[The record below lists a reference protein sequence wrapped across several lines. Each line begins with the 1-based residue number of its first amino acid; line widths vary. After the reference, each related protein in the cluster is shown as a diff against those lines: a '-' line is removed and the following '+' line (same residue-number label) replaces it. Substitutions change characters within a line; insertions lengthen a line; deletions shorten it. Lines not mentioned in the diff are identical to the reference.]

1 MPHELWP
8 NRIFTVDQLP
18 SRSRVSSLCR
28 PLRRGPPTA
37 GVLLLGSVSDDGL
50 RSVDLPRKPSRYR
63 GVPSLT
69 AGETLPPGLRGH
81 VSRSTLADANENRD
95 WRIFADFRMPSP
107 EDCFVSGT
115 LNKRMS

>member
-37 GVLLLGSVSDDGL
+37 GALLLGSVTDHGF
-50 RSVDLPRKPSRYR
+50 RSVYLSRKPSRYR
-63 GVPSLT
+63 GVPLLP
-69 AGETLPPGLRGH
+69 AGETLPPGLSPLRL
-81 VSRSTLADANENRD
+81 SADAGRVHGQFLPVHLR
-95 WRIFADFRMPSP
+95 RIPP
-107 EDCFVSGT
+107 
-115 LNKRMS
+115 

>member
-37 GVLLLGSVSDDGL
+37 GVFLLGSVSDDGL
-50 RSVDLPRKPSRYR
+50 CSVDLPRKPSRYR
-63 GVPSLT
+63 GVPSLPPG
-69 AGETLPPGLRGH
+69 ATLPVDTENLNR
-81 VSRSTLADANENRD
+81 RANISQKPCYIRVCREL
-95 WRIFADFRMPSP
+95 P
-107 EDCFVSGT
+107 
-115 LNKRMS
+115 

>member
-37 GVLLLGSVSDDGL
+37 GVLLLGSVSDHGL

-63 GVPSLT
+63 GVPSLP
-69 AGETLPPGLRGH
+69 AGETLPVHTENLIR
-81 VSRSTLADANENRD
+81 RSNNAMQHCYIRVVWLVHLSFGFLNV
-95 WRIFADFRMPSP
+95 ADFKGIRA
-107 EDCFVSGT
+107 G
-115 LNKRMS
+115 